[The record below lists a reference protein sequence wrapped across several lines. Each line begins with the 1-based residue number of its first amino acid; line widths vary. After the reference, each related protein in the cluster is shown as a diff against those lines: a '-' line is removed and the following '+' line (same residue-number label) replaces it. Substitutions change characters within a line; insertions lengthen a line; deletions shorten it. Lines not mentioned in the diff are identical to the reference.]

1 METERRILRSTSILF
16 AARFV
21 AQLANFGF
29 VILFAR
35 VYGPALF
42 GEYTFALSLG
52 AVLAI
57 VVSMGTNGLLLRR
70 TSRDP
75 SEWQPLVGIV
85 FPGQLFLAT
94 VTWLVA
100 IAAAALLG
108 VAGTDLGIVAVVAA
122 FQILNPVWTL
132 FSIGFTATE
141 RMGYAAIADAGSRI
155 FILLLAGLAMVLG
168 ATIETALLALP
179 FSALLILAV
188 LARLSSEEF
197 GRPVPRIDLGAY
209 FGLLREALPFF
220 LNVGL
225 TVVYTRVGILILR
238 ATSTPDEVGVFASA
252 ERLVMAA
259 SILYATFAQAV
270 YPAMVRLFAQDKE
283 AYSQL
288 VQRSARLVVLACLPM
303 ATILCLFAY
312 DIIVILFGDPFR
324 DAARILQIV
333 AWLIAFRGITA
344 ILINV
349 AVAVD
354 HQYLVVRS
362 NVFGLAVLVA
372 LSLLLTPTYGAFGL
386 AVAMLVAQAIKSTS
400 IYLLL
405 RSSGHLPELARI
417 GVPVAAACAATTA
430 VAIFFADAGLITR
443 LTIVSVLGTALLYVF
458 RAIRA
463 EDFVYAYRVLS
474 TRSVRDDQ

>member
-1 METERRILRSTSILF
+1 
-16 AARFV
+16 
-21 AQLANFGF
+21 
-29 VILFAR
+29 
-35 VYGPALF
+35 
-42 GEYTFALSLG
+42 
-52 AVLAI
+52 
-57 VVSMGTNGLLLRR
+57 
-70 TSRDP
+70 
-75 SEWQPLVGIV
+75 
-85 FPGQLFLAT
+85 
-94 VTWLVA
+94 
-100 IAAAALLG
+100 
-108 VAGTDLGIVAVVAA
+108 
-122 FQILNPVWTL
+122 
-132 FSIGFTATE
+132 
-141 RMGYAAIADAGSRI
+141 
-155 FILLLAGLAMVLG
+155 
-168 ATIETALLALP
+168 
-179 FSALLILAV
+179 
-188 LARLSSEEF
+188 
-197 GRPVPRIDLGAY
+197 
-209 FGLLREALPFF
+209 
-220 LNVGL
+220 
-225 TVVYTRVGILILR
+225 
-238 ATSTPDEVGVFASA
+238 
-252 ERLVMAA
+252 
-259 SILYATFAQAV
+259 
-270 YPAMVRLFAQDKE
+270 MVRLFAQDKE

-288 VQRSARLVVLACLPM
+288 VRRSARLVVLACLPM
-303 ATILCLFAY
+303 ATVLCLFAY

-324 DAARILQIV
+324 DAARILQVV

-417 GVPVAAACAATTA
+417 GVPVAAACAATAA